1 MSVVE
6 VLIHK
11 IKYLAEHKSAL
22 LILYLVW
29 FYYKQRYLFR
39 KQIHLFTEVN
49 SKKYGPVF
57 SYVGPAGPLV
67 VIKDPNEAKRI
78 VTDTALFGKT
88 DFARK
93 RMVGLL
99 DYALFFL
106 PSDDLW
112 KKHRKLLQPAFGPTH
127 LRHAARVSQS
137 STLEI
142 REKFLLELEKKK
154 ELKVDARTMFKCI
167 TLDVIGQV
175 AFNHPMRAIEAL
187 EESGA
192 GSWDNLDNMS
202 AKPFIYVSIINSKR
216 SAFPSFMYKLL
227 GCDITSPEVASAKKQ
242 VYDLLNTLSAERLKK
257 IRNNEQG
264 QEGWE
269 MDVLHRLL
277 LSQEKGE
284 VYGEMVGFFFAGHET
299 TAHTM
304 TFMLL
309 ELCRNPQICQKLYD
323 EVKSVDFEN
332 DNMIEVIN
340 NLKYLDNTLK
350 EAQRLHPVVSQVFR
364 AAKEDTQVLGYNIK
378 KGTRCGIFIR
388 GLHLDGKLFKNPLE
402 FNPDRWN
409 GPIVPGSFMPFSDG
423 PHNCIGQKMA
433 IIEAKIIMIGL
444 IQKFEFLLDPEFEYE
459 GMQSITY
466 SLNKPMII
474 SVKERK

>member
-1 MSVVE
+1 MSVAE

-29 FYYKQRYLFR
+29 FYYKQRLSKYAIPGPLPVPIFGTLSFYKYLFR

-49 SKKYGPVF
+49 SKKYGPIF
-57 SYVGPAGPLV
+57 SYVGPAGRLV
-67 VIKDPNEAKRI
+67 VVKDPNEAKRI
-78 VTDTALFGKT
+78 VTDTTLFGKT

-99 DYALFFL
+99 DYALFLL

-175 AFNHPMRAIEAL
+175 AFNHPMRSIEAL
-187 EESGA
+187 EEGGA

-227 GCDITSPEVASAKKQ
+227 RCDITSPEVASAKKQ
-242 VYDLLNTLSAERLKK
+242 VYDLLNTLSEERLRK

-277 LSQEKGE
+277 ISQEKG
-284 VYGEMVGFFFAGHET
+284 
-299 TAHTM
+299 
-304 TFMLL
+304 
-309 ELCRNPQICQKLYD
+309 KLYD